1 MTKTFSKVLAV
12 ILSLAVLFALPI
24 MASAEEETAT
34 FAVNGKL
41 YGVEGNWHDDYAQT
55 IAIEVKGEIANFAEG
70 ASVSVGTGEDVAN
83 ILTAKI
89 ADIGYALTPGGG
101 SATIIISFNNYINH
115 AETYNFYFAE
125 GTFVSEDGKISEA
138 LTVSLSGNEI
148 VEALEVE
155 HVSTKP
161 IEKLIDWMYT
171 WGAEGFWLDVIDFI
185 VSILEWFLYI

>member
-12 ILSLAVLFALPI
+12 ILSLAVLFALPV

-41 YGVEGNWHDDYAQT
+41 YGVEGNWSDDYVSD
-55 IAIEVKGEIANFAEG
+55 IAIELNGGIANFGEG
-70 ASVSVGTGEDVAN
+70 ATVSIGFGGDLDNYKTISQAELGYSLGTDGKVVVIFA
-83 ILTAKI
+83 
-89 ADIGYALTPGGG
+89 
-101 SATIIISFNNYINH
+101 FNNYINH
-115 AETYNFYFAE
+115 AEVYNFYFPA
-125 GTFVSEDGKISEA
+125 GTFVDENGAPSEEYTFSI
-138 LTVSLSGNEI
+138 SGNEL

>member
-12 ILSLAVLFALPI
+12 ILSLAVLFAVPV
-24 MASAEEETAT
+24 MANAEETT
-34 FAVNGKL
+34 FALTGSI
-41 YGVEGNWHDDYAQT
+41 YGVEGDWDDDYVQT

-70 ASVSVGTGEDVAN
+70 AVVSVGTGAEVAN

-101 SATIIISFNNYINH
+101 SAVVIINFNNYINH

-125 GTFVSEDGKISEA
+125 GTFVSEDGKNSAE
-138 LTVSLSGNEI
+138 LTVSVTGNDI
-148 VEALEVE
+148 IEALDVE

-171 WGAEGFWLDVIDFI
+171 WGAEGIWLDLIDFI

>member
-12 ILSLAVLFALPI
+12 ILSLTVLFALPV
-24 MASAEEETAT
+24 MASAEETAT

-41 YGVEGNWHDDYAQT
+41 YGVEGNWSDDYISD
-55 IAIEVKGEIANFAEG
+55 IAIELNGGIANFGEEAAVSIGFAGALDNYKTIPQAELG
-70 ASVSVGTGEDVAN
+70 YSLGTDGKVVVIVA
-83 ILTAKI
+83 
-89 ADIGYALTPGGG
+89 
-101 SATIIISFNNYINH
+101 FNNYISH
-115 AETYNFYFAE
+115 AEVYNFYFPA
-125 GTFVSEDGKISEA
+125 GTFVDENGALSEEYTFSI
-138 LTVSLSGNEI
+138 SGNELI
-148 VEALEVE
+148 EALEVE

>member
-12 ILSLAVLFALPI
+12 ILSLAVLFVVPV
-24 MASAEEETAT
+24 MASAEETAT

-41 YGVEGNWHDDYAQT
+41 YGVEGDWHDDYVSD
-55 IAIEVKGEIANFAEG
+55 IAIELSGGIANFGTDA
-70 ASVSVGTGEDVAN
+70 AVSVGFGGKLDNYKTIPQAELGYS
-83 ILTAKI
+83 LG
-89 ADIGYALTPGGG
+89 ADGKVVV
-101 SATIIISFNNYINH
+101 IINFNNSINH

-125 GTFVSEDGKISEA
+125 GTFVNADGALSEEFTFSI
-138 LTVSLSGNEI
+138 SGNEI
-148 VEALEVE
+148 VEELEVE
-155 HVSTKP
+155 HVSTRP